1 MIQSLRGRL
10 LLLSGALLLAFCGT
24 TVHAQIQS
32 TGTITGHVT
41 DSSGAAVAKA
51 TVQITETETGVVTA
65 TATNS
70 AGFYSKNLLKPG
82 VYSVKVIASGFK
94 AEVRPNLTL
103 QVAQV
108 LAEDIQL
115 QVGDVSQT
123 VTVTGGTPL
132 LNTETTDLG
141 DVISRDP
148 LIQLPLNGRNFSQLA
163 LLVPG
168 TNGGEVGGT
177 RASGNGNET
186 QRAGANVVA
195 DGARATFN
203 TYLIDGL
210 NDNDQL
216 IGTIKVFPDLEDIQE
231 FKVQIGNYDA
241 EYMSGGAVI
250 NVTTASGSNQL
261 HGSAFEFLRNSA
273 TDSRQYFDAANTIP
287 PFRQNQFGGSIGG
300 PIRKNKM
307 FFFGDYQGLR
317 IGEAFSKI
325 ISEPTP
331 ALRSGDFSAY
341 PATIYDPTTYN
352 AGTNSRQA
360 FTGNIIPP
368 GELNSVAKNLLAV
381 IPLPNLPGEVNN
393 LRVNDGESEVQNQF
407 DIRIDNTIS
416 SKDSMF
422 GRYTYG
428 TATLSY
434 PGVPLTVSGALNPL
448 AFAQPSGNSLRN
460 NRDPSQQAT
469 IQEVHV
475 FSPTFSNQVAI
486 GYTREA
492 LKVTTLDAGNNTST
506 VLGLRGS
513 DSPGQGNGLAS
524 LSITGFAGYSSSNIP
539 EIVPQN
545 TEEYSDTITH
555 VHGAHVMT
563 MGVDF
568 IHNNFGFFQVTN
580 LNGALTWTGNYTNNP
595 AHPSGTGSGFADFLL
610 GLPSSSSKTS
620 VPYGPPVLSYNEIGG
635 FIQDTWRPFNR
646 LTVTP
651 GLRYDLFTNPVE
663 RKNRQ
668 SNFIPGPAGFV
679 GENNTGSSVAIAGQ
693 SGVSAGILR
702 TQVKN
707 FSPRLGLAYR
717 LGDKTVVRAAY
728 GLFYF
733 DEQGTGG
740 SARLFLNY
748 PDITTN
754 AGTCSSTSPC
764 LNTSNGIPNTASAG
778 ALPQITY
785 MPLNNPTSN
794 IEQWNLTVER
804 QLTGTL
810 AATASYVGSHGDHLN
825 IALNPDVAYPGPGSV
840 TARQPYSSYSSISG
854 WEPISI
860 SNYNALQLS
869 AQKRLSGGLY
879 FNGSYTWSRSLDEG
893 PGGNSSSSESR
904 SNVQDPRNVK
914 AQYGLSDFNYSQR
927 FTLSPIYQLPFGRG
941 RQFLSGAG
949 SITNAFLG
957 GWEATG
963 ILTLQSGPPF
973 SVSMAT
979 SVANTGSFT
988 RPNRLCNGNLP
999 SSRRTLHAWYN
1010 TSCFVS
1016 PPAYAFGN
1024 TGRNILIGP
1033 GLEDFDFGVDKDF
1046 HIRESLAMQFRV
1058 EAFNLPNHPNF
1069 GIPGTSIG
1077 SPTAGT
1083 VTTQITNARE
1093 LQFAARF
1100 HW

>member
-1 MIQSLRGRL
+1 MPDLQRASFGAMIQPLRGRL

-24 TVHAQIQS
+24 TVYAQIQS

-70 AGFYSKNLLKPG
+70 AGFYSENLLKPG

-250 NVTTASGSNQL
+250 K
-261 HGSAFEFLRNSA
+261 
-273 TDSRQYFDAANTIP
+273 IP
-287 PFRQNQFGGSIGG
+287 PFRQNQFGASIGG

-317 IGEAFSKI
+317 IGEAFSNI

-360 FTGNIIPP
+360 FTGNVIPP
-368 GELNSVAKNLLAV
+368 GELKSVAKNLLAV

-460 NRDPSQQAT
+460 NSDPSQQAT

-475 FSPTFSNQVAI
+475 FSPTFSN
-486 GYTREA
+486 
-492 LKVTTLDAGNNTST
+492 
-506 VLGLRGS
+506 
-513 DSPGQGNGLAS
+513 
-524 LSITGFAGYSSSNIP
+524 
-539 EIVPQN
+539 
-545 TEEYSDTITH
+545 
-555 VHGAHVMT
+555 
-563 MGVDF
+563 
-568 IHNNFGFFQVTN
+568 
-580 LNGALTWTGNYTNNP
+580 
-595 AHPSGTGSGFADFLL
+595 
-610 GLPSSSSKTS
+610 
-620 VPYGPPVLSYNEIGG
+620 
-635 FIQDTWRPFNR
+635 
-646 LTVTP
+646 
-651 GLRYDLFTNPVE
+651 
-663 RKNRQ
+663 
-668 SNFIPGPAGFV
+668 
-679 GENNTGSSVAIAGQ
+679 
-693 SGVSAGILR
+693 
-702 TQVKN
+702 
-707 FSPRLGLAYR
+707 
-717 LGDKTVVRAAY
+717 
-728 GLFYF
+728 
-733 DEQGTGG
+733 
-740 SARLFLNY
+740 
-748 PDITTN
+748 
-754 AGTCSSTSPC
+754 
-764 LNTSNGIPNTASAG
+764 
-778 ALPQITY
+778 
-785 MPLNNPTSN
+785 
-794 IEQWNLTVER
+794 
-804 QLTGTL
+804 
-810 AATASYVGSHGDHLN
+810 
-825 IALNPDVAYPGPGSV
+825 
-840 TARQPYSSYSSISG
+840 
-854 WEPISI
+854 
-860 SNYNALQLS
+860 
-869 AQKRLSGGLY
+869 
-879 FNGSYTWSRSLDEG
+879 
-893 PGGNSSSSESR
+893 
-904 SNVQDPRNVK
+904 
-914 AQYGLSDFNYSQR
+914 
-927 FTLSPIYQLPFGRG
+927 
-941 RQFLSGAG
+941 
-949 SITNAFLG
+949 
-957 GWEATG
+957 
-963 ILTLQSGPPF
+963 
-973 SVSMAT
+973 
-979 SVANTGSFT
+979 
-988 RPNRLCNGNLP
+988 
-999 SSRRTLHAWYN
+999 
-1010 TSCFVS
+1010 
-1016 PPAYAFGN
+1016 
-1024 TGRNILIGP
+1024 
-1033 GLEDFDFGVDKDF
+1033 
-1046 HIRESLAMQFRV
+1046 
-1058 EAFNLPNHPNF
+1058 
-1069 GIPGTSIG
+1069 
-1077 SPTAGT
+1077 
-1083 VTTQITNARE
+1083 
-1093 LQFAARF
+1093 
-1100 HW
+1100 